1 MSYVS
6 PGQYTLSFKGTKNN
20 PIKRVDDKRQITATF
35 YASSIGKF
43 LPIQLIYTG
52 TTPRTL
58 PKYDFPIL
66 FFVGFTKNHWS
77 NTEKFIELFD
87 EIIFP
92 YLQQVNE
99 EKRLPQKQHSLVIMD
114 TFKKQDNSIVKE
126 SCSKNRKIVIKLLG
140 N

>member
-1 MSYVS
+1 M
-6 PGQYTLSFKGTKNN
+6 KG
-20 PIKRVDDKRQITATF
+20 VDGKRQITVTF
-35 YASSIGKF
+35 YASSTGKF

-52 TTPRTL
+52 TTPLTL
-58 PKYDFPIL
+58 PKYDFPIS
-66 FFVGFTKNHWS
+66 FFVGFAKNHWS
-77 NTEKFIELFD
+77 NTEKSIELFD

-114 TFKKQDNSIVKE
+114 TFKQQDNSIIKE
-126 SCSKNRKIVIKLLG
+126 FCSKNRKIVIKLLG